1 LTLVAQIESLER
13 IKLAFSNELGF
24 AVTGTYGYR
33 GASQS
38 ITISTTG
45 TYDLT
50 AYGAAGG
57 DGAHTSPGDG
67 AEVSAD
73 FVLQAGTVLELIVG
87 GVGGQNPGGGG
98 GGGGGSFIIETFNG
112 TSKVDTPLLVAG
124 GGGGGSFEGG
134 SGYAGGST
142 KTSGGGGGGR
152 GGGPGM
158 GGGGG
163 GTYGGGGGG
172 FSGGAGTS
180 YVGTSGGGT
189 GTGYAGGGGQF
200 SHNGGGFG
208 GGGGG
213 GAYGGGGGGGYGGGG
228 GGGEG
233 GGGGFGTY
241 GGGGG
246 GGSDF
251 VASGASNYVSVA
263 GENAGAG
270 SIVIDELCYLRGTR
284 ILTPTGEA
292 FIEDLAIGDLVVTR
306 FSGLQP
312 IKWIGRQSYD
322 ARFIR
327 RDRERLPICIRAGA
341 LGQKL
346 PARDL
351 YVSPGHSILIDNTL
365 ILARNLVNGLTITQD
380 YAPAIIDYFQIE
392 LAAHDCVVA
401 EGSFAET
408 FADGPGLRA
417 IFHNAADYAKRYP
430 DEVPPD
436 AVRLCAERPE
446 RGPALESILRPITAR
461 AAAYVQAGPLQGY
474 VDRVGVDRQITGW
487 AQDIS
492 HPELPVMLEI
502 VVQGQVIGTILAC
515 DYRAD
520 LKQVGIGQGFAAFSF
535 TAPSGLPLCALAT
548 ISVRRMG
555 DGSELMVTG
564 DCKTQIEEAAVGLP
578 TELSMAA

>member
-1 LTLVAQIESLER
+1 MSE
-13 IKLAFSNELGF
+13 
-24 AVTGTYGYR
+24 TYGYTDT
-33 GASQS
+33 SQS

-45 TYDLT
+45 TYELT
-50 AYGAAGG
+50 AYGAVGG
-57 DGAHTSPGDG
+57 GGSSGTSGGDG

-73 FVLQAGTVLELIVG
+73 FVLPAGTVLELIVG
-87 GVGGQNPGGGG
+87 GIGGSGVRLGYPGVAG

-112 TSKVDTPLLVAG
+112 TSAVDTPLLVAG
-124 GGGGGSFEGG
+124 GGGGGGFSEN

-142 KTSGGGGGGR
+142 HTSGGGGGQ

-163 GTYGGGGGG
+163 GLTGGGGGG
-172 FSGGAGTS
+172 FSGGIGGGNYS
-180 YVGTSGGGT
+180 SGINGGSGGGS
-189 GTGYAGGGGQF
+189 GTGYAGGAGLF
-200 SHNGGGFG
+200 SYNGGGFG

-213 GAYGGGGGGGYGGGG
+213 GYNGGGGGGGYGGGG
-228 GGGEG
+228 GGGDN
-233 GGGGFGTY
+233 F
-241 GGGGG
+241 GGGG
-246 GGSDF
+246 GGSNF
-251 VASGASNYVSVA
+251 VASAASSYVSSSYVSSP

-327 RDRERLPICIRAGA
+327 NDRARLPICIRAGA
-341 LGQKL
+341 LGRKL

-436 AVRLCAERPE
+436 ALRLCAERPE
-446 RGPALESILRPITAR
+446 RGSALESILRPITAR

-474 VDRVGVDRQITGW
+474 VDRFGADRQITGW
-487 AQDIS
+487 AQDMS

-548 ISVRRMG
+548 IIVRRMG
-555 DGSELMVTG
+555 DGSALMVTG

-578 TELSMAA
+578 TELSKAA